1 MKAKINEADKINQL
15 GQGFCPRCK
24 KAYSGVHECP
34 FYVPKKTAVKK
45 H

>member
-1 MKAKINEADKINQL
+1 MKAKINESDKINKL

-24 KAYSGVHECP
+24 NAYNNIHQCP
-34 FYVPKKTAVKK
+34 FYVPKKKTVKK